1 MSGRWQHP
9 YDTVNTTISVGDV
22 TMTGTCKTMPIVSRI
37 DVTGTDITSFTTIV
51 GH

>member
-1 MSGRWQHP
+1 MSGRWH
-9 YDTVNTTISVGDV
+9 TANTTISVSDV
-22 TMTGTCKTMPIVSRI
+22 MMTSTCKTMPIVSRI